1 MGVRWTPLQSRS
13 TERVGRRDR
22 CKARGNPPLVIA
34 KPCKRLWQSVFPFRV
49 LRILSR
55 FTLRM
60 THRLDIVSAVMCA
73 AIRSFL
79 VLRIFS
85 SGALGIKKRGGYIA
99 VSFFIIHQDCKYRLG
114 FRVSPLY
121 NRVRC

>member
-1 MGVRWTPLQSRS
+1 
-13 TERVGRRDR
+13 
-22 CKARGNPPLVIA
+22 
-34 KPCKRLWQSVFPFRV
+34 
-49 LRILSR
+49 
-55 FTLRM
+55 M

-99 VSFFIIHQDCKYRLG
+99 VSFFIGVFRRGNKPSVLPREEKRAERQKSMASLVRAERL
-114 FRVSPLY
+114 LKKK
-121 NRVRC
+121 NLL